1 MVTRVGVCRSFNKFD
16 AVHQQILTCVVTG
29 GFWDLSYVSRYH
41 PREQWRPSR
50 AWKSFC
56 RNGLPRA
63 VGWVSVSIDIVAT
76 VSFSLRSLSSFAL
89 CISLSGFASA
99 ASLIDAIDAARAY
112 DAGYSAARNAQ
123 DAGHQKRWQGIAGL
137 LPRAQ
142 FDASYTKQDQPS
154 AAYAA
159 AVRRH
164 DYSASVT
171 QPIFDMAKIA
181 DFKRGAA
188 LSDVADVDFAKAQQQ
203 LITDVSSAYFDV
215 LFEREALSAA
225 TAAEKA
231 FSQQLEQAKSA
242 LELGE
247 GTRTEVDEA
256 QANYDQARAKEIA
269 AANDLEIAQAAYGRL
284 TGLQADVIEAMH
296 WQCVPM
302 SAGLPL
308 DAALSQA
315 EIDNLDVRSAQLQLQ
330 QSRADILTAS
340 ASHLPVISAQASYGT
355 NWSRGSDQNALDDI
369 FGTTSKTRNTLIGVN
384 LTIPIFSGGSGISQM
399 REAYSR
405 RYQASDA
412 LEDARRKARQDSRA
426 AFLNVTNGVVL
437 IRAQERALASSK
449 SKVDST
455 LMGREVGLRTTID
468 VLNAQQRYFEGI
480 RDLADARYKYLKA
493 RLQLSASLGALN
505 DADVMALSCH
515 QPG

>member
-29 GFWDLSYVSRYH
+29 GFWDRSYVSRYH

-171 QPIFDMAKIA
+171 QPITI
-181 DFKRGAA
+181 
-188 LSDVADVDFAKAQQQ
+188 S
-203 LITDVSSAYFDV
+203 TDTWVIVIVKGTDGVSSPLFPMNPQDLKETGNASVDALTDSNGPLPWNLGENGV
-215 LFEREALSAA
+215 LSV
-225 TAAEKA
+225 A
-231 FSQQLEQAKSA
+231 FS
-242 LELGE
+242 
-247 GTRTEVDEA
+247 
-256 QANYDQARAKEIA
+256 N
-269 AANDLEIAQAAYGRL
+269 
-284 TGLQADVIEAMH
+284 
-296 WQCVPM
+296 
-302 SAGLPL
+302 PL
-308 DAALSQA
+308 FFD
-315 EIDNLDVRSAQLQLQ
+315 
-330 QSRADILTAS
+330 
-340 ASHLPVISAQASYGT
+340 
-355 NWSRGSDQNALDDI
+355 
-369 FGTTSKTRNTLIGVN
+369 FGGD
-384 LTIPIFSGGSGISQM
+384 GIC
-399 REAYSR
+399 
-405 RYQASDA
+405 
-412 LEDARRKARQDSRA
+412 
-426 AFLNVTNGVVL
+426 NNG
-437 IRAQERALASSK
+437 APCP
-449 SKVDST
+449 
-455 LMGREVGLRTTID
+455 
-468 VLNAQQRYFEGI
+468 FF
-480 RDLADARYKYLKA
+480 
-493 RLQLSASLGALN
+493 
-505 DADVMALSCH
+505 
-515 QPG
+515 

>member
-340 ASHLPVISAQASYGT
+340 ASHLPVISAQAS
-355 NWSRGSDQNALDDI
+355 
-369 FGTTSKTRNTLIGVN
+369 
-384 LTIPIFSGGSGISQM
+384 GGSGISQM